1 VIRRLPVVAL
11 LVAALLL
18 APRLLPDSIQFDLR
32 YERSAL
38 AAGEIWRWL
47 TAHLVH
53 LDLQH
58 ALLNAAAAAI
68 LVVLFG
74 EALDAREWSATMLGA
89 LTGVDLGLWFLSP
102 EIEWY
107 AGASGVLHGVIAAG
121 GFALLRLK
129 DWRGP
134 ILLLLVGGKLLY
146 EQLTSSGL
154 GFSGGLP
161 VVLDAHAY
169 GAVGGALAY
178 LVAGLRRQTVW

>member
-38 AAGEIWRWL
+38 AAGEFWLWL

-58 ALLNAAAAAI
+58 ALLNTAAAAI

-121 GFALLRLK
+121 GFALSRLK

-134 ILLLLVGGKLLY
+134 ILLLVGGKLLH

-154 GFSGGLP
+154 GFSGNLP
-161 VVLDAHAY
+161 IVLDAHAY
-169 GAVGGALAY
+169 GALGGAIAYVLA
-178 LVAGLRRQTVW
+178 GQRRGNS